1 MPRAWSRPSPSAAT
15 VNRASACLSELA
27 ARTRLPERPFLDEDT
42 DLMTPAEA
50 MALVPRPELLSYR

>member
-1 MPRAWSRPSPSAAT
+1 MGDAARLITTIAPAAT
-15 VNRASACLSELA
+15 VHRASAYGSELA

-50 MALVPRPELLSYR
+50 MALVPRPELLF

>member
-1 MPRAWSRPSPSAAT
+1 
-15 VNRASACLSELA
+15 
-27 ARTRLPERPFLDEDT
+27 LDEDT

>member
-1 MPRAWSRPSPSAAT
+1 MPRAWSRPSPRAAT
-15 VNRASACLSELA
+15 VKRVPACLSEPV
-27 ARTRLPERPFLDEDT
+27 ARTRLPKRLFLDEDT